1 MVKMI
6 ETSVMVDVLIRE
18 REAELRA
25 LALRRAAYR
34 GSDSARDRRH
44 SLRERL
50 GFFLIQAGR
59 ALLRHGSAYAPASR
73 RLA

>member
-1 MVKMI
+1 MI
-6 ETSVMVDVLIRE
+6 ESSVMVDVLIRE

-34 GSDSARDRRH
+34 GSDSARGRRH

>member
-1 MVKMI
+1 MMDS
-6 ETSVMVDVLIRE
+6 SVMVDVLIRE

-25 LALRRAAYR
+25 LALRRAAFRAAYSE
-34 GSDSARDRRH
+34 GDRRH

-50 GFFLIQAGR
+50 GFSMIRAGR
-59 ALLRHGSAYAPASR
+59 ALLRHGRSYATAPR

>member
-1 MVKMI
+1 MI
-6 ETSVMVDVLIRE
+6 ESSVMVDVLIRE

-34 GSDSARDRRH
+34 SIDSARDRRH

-50 GFFLIQAGR
+50 GFALIQAGR